1 MRLAFADSEIAAA
14 RLDGD
19 TLVLRFAAARLAG
32 DAALFLPGLVLS
44 MPRAQLEAPLAGC
57 IGRIAEGEAVVDGQ
71 RHRVLDL
78 PAASTGPVRL
88 SLRFANGS
96 LLDATGATLA
106 TQLPPDTAAA
116 EHYHC

>member
-1 MRLAFADSEIAAA
+1 
-14 RLDGD
+14 
-19 TLVLRFAAARLAG
+19 
-32 DAALFLPGLVLS
+32 
-44 MPRAQLEAPLAGC
+44 
-57 IGRIAEGEAVVDGQ
+57 
-71 RHRVLDL
+71 VLDL